1 MELITTIKN
10 RRSIRKFKN
19 TEISKKI
26 IEDLIN
32 CARLAPSAKNRQPW
46 KFVIVTGNIKNQIAK
61 IMLEKENSPKVSLER
76 KKYNANNTV
85 KRTAKIIKETSIL
98 ILVLREY
105 DDNWIIGDTLSI
117 GGAIE
122 HICLRATD
130 LGLGSL
136 WIRDI
141 VYTKKEIAKLV
152 GHEDMELI
160 SAISIGYPDEEPK
173 QRARKKLNEILE
185 WCEDYIS
192 AENIYR
198 YQ

>member
-1 MELITTIKN
+1 MELIETIKK

-19 TEISKKI
+19 TKVKKEL

-46 KFVIVTGNIKNQIAK
+46 KFVIVQDDIKEKIADV
-61 IMLEKENSPKVSLER
+61 MLEKEEISNINLES
-76 KKYNANNTV
+76 KIYNANNSV
-85 KRTAKIIKETSIL
+85 KATAKIIKEAPIL
-98 ILVLREY
+98 ILVLKQYE
-105 DDNWIIGDTLSI
+105 DNWIIGDCLSI

-141 VYTKKEIAKLV
+141 VYTQKEIAKLV
-152 GHEDMELI
+152 CHEDMEVI
-160 SAISIGYPDEEPK
+160 SAISIGYPNEKPN
-173 QRARKKLNEILE
+173 QRPRKDLNEILE
-185 WCEDYIS
+185 WY
-192 AENIYR
+192 
-198 YQ
+198 